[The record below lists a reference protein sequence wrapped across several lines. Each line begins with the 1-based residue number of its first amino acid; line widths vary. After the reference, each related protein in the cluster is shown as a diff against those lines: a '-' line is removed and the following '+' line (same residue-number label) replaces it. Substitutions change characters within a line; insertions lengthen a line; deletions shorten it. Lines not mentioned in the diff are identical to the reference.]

1 MTEVNETPKLSD
13 EISITIPKAI
23 PIPETIPVDAK
34 LISMIQ
40 EHDRLFDLT
49 WGGEEHPEENIHDW
63 EEQSEKIVEYIRRK
77 MGLPHHFT
85 VRDQ

>member
-1 MTEVNETPKLSD
+1 MAEVNETPKLP
-13 EISITIPKAI
+13 EGISNVIYKA
-23 PIPETIPVDAK
+23 IPETIPVDAK

-49 WGGEEHPEENIHDW
+49 WGGEEHPDENIHDW

>member
-1 MTEVNETPKLSD
+1 MAEVNETPKLP
-13 EISITIPKAI
+13 EGISKVISNA
-23 PIPETIPVDAK
+23 IPETIPVDAK